1 MNKIYVAYLDLKGDN
16 NTIQLIAKSNY
27 SSTCFLHKT
36 CEEYVN
42 NRNSPFRIPNPFLT
56 DIHTNIK
63 SLLDGLY
70 LYRVDDK
77 RIEMYEKKTIE
88 YTGYIYNSYGL
99 EFNKV
104 GLFQLV
110 DECNNVFDTKYDN
123 TIAIPAMTATRPPTP
138 PPLPTNPL
146 HQTLLNEL
154 KTKHF
159 LKKNTTTPFSSCLKR
174 EESGLLDVSMKDD
187 CDESSY
193 SASTVVSS
201 LNNIINT
208 NISYSSSSSYE
219 SESSIP
225 YDTDYS
231 FNEEL
236 FSDELSSSSSSYDNY
251 DYEHERY
258 MNEAAFY

>member
-1 MNKIYVAYLDLKGDN
+1 MNKIYVAYLNLKGDS

-27 SSTCFLHKT
+27 SSPSFLHKT
-36 CEEYVN
+36 CEDYVN

-56 DIHTNIK
+56 DIENNIK

-88 YTGYIYNSYGL
+88 YTGYIFNSYGL

-110 DECNNVFDTKYDN
+110 DECNHVFDAKHDM
-123 TIAIPAMTATRPPTP
+123 IDIPSIHVKSPPTP
-138 PPLPTNPL
+138 PPLPSSKNSDPL
-146 HQTLLNEL
+146 HQDLLDEL

-159 LKKNTTTPFSSCLKR
+159 LKKNITTPFSSSLKK
-174 EESGLLDVSMKDD
+174 EESGLLDIATNYDS
-187 CDESSY
+187 ESSY
-193 SASTVVSS
+193 TASTVGV
-201 LNNIINT
+201 NFNPPMDTDAI
-208 NISYSSSSSYE
+208 SSSSS
-219 SESSIP
+219 SSIP
-225 YDTDYS
+225 YEDHYS
-231 FNEEL
+231 FREEM
-236 FSDELSSSSSSYDNY
+236 FSDDISFSSSSSSSYDDH

-258 MNEAAFY
+258 MNEAFY